1 MWGEELIYD
10 DYKSVH
16 WRKKYCKLPIK
27 GCNFHFRFLETLP
40 QFVIHGGLIW
50 GMYIGISVCV
60 CVCIYIYIYIYIN
73 KLFQLFSNMQ
83 LAILKKIYWNLNN
96 IYLALTQISQFNM
109 PLLVVSFYLCCTAMW
124 TRDVKLSV
132 KLIWIQFLV

>member
-1 MWGEELIYD
+1 MFIPLFYLQLFDIIIYHD
-10 DYKSVH
+10 SIYGTH
-16 WRKKYCKLPIK
+16 
-27 GCNFHFRFLETLP
+27 
-40 QFVIHGGLIW
+40 
-50 GMYIGISVCV
+50 
-60 CVCIYIYIYIYIN
+60 IYIYVYGNICSYHIIYMTCTYIYIYIN

-83 LAILKKIYWNLNN
+83 LAILKKIYWNLSN

-132 KLIWIQFLV
+132 KLTLDSVLGLSNNCVPVYREYFEGLF